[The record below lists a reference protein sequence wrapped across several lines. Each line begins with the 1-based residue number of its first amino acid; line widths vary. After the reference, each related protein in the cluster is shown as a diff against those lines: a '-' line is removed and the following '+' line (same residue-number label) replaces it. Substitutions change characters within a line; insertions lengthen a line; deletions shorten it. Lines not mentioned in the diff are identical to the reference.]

1 VSNRPLVLVSGL
13 TVGDYLLWNWSL
25 NSNHDALALV
35 SGLTLPPLAVVLL
48 WLLALTLARL
58 IARLG
63 RRGRDAAAR
72 ELARAQRAAAAA
84 PVPEE
89 PPTTAPATGSS
100 SRKLA
105 A

>member
-1 VSNRPLVLVSGL
+1 
-13 TVGDYLLWNWSL
+13 
-25 NSNHDALALV
+25 
-35 SGLTLPPLAVVLL
+35 
-48 WLLALTLARL
+48 LALTLARL

-89 PPTTAPATGSS
+89 PPSSTPATGSS